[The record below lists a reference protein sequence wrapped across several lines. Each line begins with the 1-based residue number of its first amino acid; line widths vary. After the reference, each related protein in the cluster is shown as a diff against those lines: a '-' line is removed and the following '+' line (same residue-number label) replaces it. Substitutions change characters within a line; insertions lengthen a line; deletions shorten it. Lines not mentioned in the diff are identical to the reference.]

1 MVVFNHVYHNYGN
14 FRALHDVSFSIKEG
28 SLLALLG
35 PNGAGKSTIMGIM
48 TGIRTPALGTV
59 TVSGIDIFD
68 KPEEAKAKIGYLGE
82 IPPLYPELTVWE
94 YLIFAGRLQ
103 KIVKVEERTK
113 EILELLKI
121 SDRKDSLIKNL
132 SKGLKQRV
140 GIAQSLIHSP
150 KLLVLDEPTVGL
162 EPSQLIEFRTLIRNL
177 AKSENMTVV
186 LSTHIMQEAAELCD
200 EILIV
205 NEGRIVFDGTQKDLL
220 AQESALVYR
229 AEAYKLDL
237 LKEKLEEQDFV
248 TGVEM
253 TNDALIISC
262 SQPSSEEIA
271 SLMLKS
277 KCGFLGLTKTRNS
290 LEEVFLNLTKGAQ

>member
-1 MVVFNHVYHNYGN
+1 MVVFNHVSHDYGN

-28 SLLALLG
+28 ALLALLG

-48 TGIRTPALGTV
+48 TGIRTPAEGTV
-59 TVSGIDIFD
+59 TVSDIDIFD

-94 YLIFAGRLQ
+94 YLIFAARLQ
-103 KIVKVEERTK
+103 NVARPEARTV

-121 SDRKDSLIKNL
+121 TDRRDSLIKNL

-140 GIAQSLIHSP
+140 GIAQSIIHSP

-200 EILIV
+200 EILII
-205 NEGRIVFDGTQKDLL
+205 NEGRIIFEGSQKDLL
-220 AQESALVYR
+220 TQENALVYKV
-229 AEAYKLDL
+229 EADDLGL
-237 LKEKLEEQDFV
+237 LKEKLEGQDFV
-248 TGVEM
+248 SHIDKKD
-253 TNDALIISC
+253 DALIISC
-262 SQPSSEEIA
+262 TRPAAEEIA

-277 KCGFLGLTKTRNS
+277 KCGFQSLTKTKSS